1 MHAATSYQEAPSRL
15 QGIKGAFKG
24 ERAIRLL
31 ALSAALLLML
41 LGLALPLIT
50 MLMKSLQNSA
60 GDFIGLANYRHY
72 FDTPALAGSIVNS
85 LKIALISTLIVVGLA
100 FVSAYGL
107 TRTCMPG
114 KKLFRMITLLPILA
128 PSLLPAIS
136 LVYMFGNQGY
146 LKGLLQDSSIY
157 GPIGIVLGMCFWV
170 FPHALMILVTAL
182 STSDAR
188 MYEAARAMK
197 TPQWRTFLTITLPGI
212 RYGLISCAFVV
223 FTLTITDFGVPK
235 VIGGQY
241 NLLATDIYKQVVGQ
255 QNFQMGAVVS
265 VILLLPALFTFI
277 ADRWVQRRQTA
288 QLSSRAV
295 PYQPSP
301 SPLRDWLLALFCY
314 AIAGLILLVIGTA
327 VYASFIQ
334 FWPYSLNFTLRHY
347 QFDGLGGSGWESWFN
362 SLKLAF
368 SVAVIGTLVIFTNAW
383 LVEKSR
389 DFGWLRQL
397 VHLFA
402 ILPMA
407 VPGMVL
413 GLAYIFFF
421 NHPDNPLNVIYGTL
435 AIMVLNTLIHF
446 YTVCHLTSMTALKQ
460 LDPEFESV
468 GASLKVPFWTT
479 YTRVTLPVSLPAVL
493 DISVYLFVNAMTTV
507 SAVIFLYG
515 PDTRL
520 ASVSVL
526 HLDEAGYFASA
537 AAMAVL
543 ILLTSLVVKI
553 LHAGLSWLLL
563 RKAQS
568 WRQR

>member
-1 MHAATSYQEAPSRL
+1 MSA
-15 QGIKGAFKG
+15 GIPMAGAIDWRRKINSEKLLKLLF
-24 ERAIRLL
+24 LL
-31 ALSAALLLML
+31 AALALML
-41 LGLALPLIT
+41 IGLALPLYT
-50 MLMKSLQNSA
+50 MLLKSLQNSR
-60 GDFIGLANYRHY
+60 GEFIGLVNYQYY
-72 FDTPALAGSIVNS
+72 FSTPALVNS
-85 LKIALISTLIVVGLA
+85 IQNSFFIAFVTMLLVVSLA
-100 FVSAYGL
+100 FLCAYGI

-114 KKLFRMITLLPILA
+114 KKLFRMLTLLPILA

-136 LVYMFGNQGY
+136 LVYIFGTQGY
-146 LKGLLQDSSIY
+146 LKTLLGDTSIY
-157 GPIGIVLGMCFWV
+157 GPVGIVIGMCFWI

-182 STSDAR
+182 SNSDAR
-188 MYEAARAMK
+188 LYEAARAMK
-197 TPQWRTFLTITLPGI
+197 TSAFRTFMTVTLPGV
-212 RYGLISCAFVV
+212 RYGLMSCAFVV
-223 FTLTITDFGVPK
+223 FTLAITDFGVPK

-241 NLLATDIYKQVVGQ
+241 SLLATDIYKQVVGQ

-277 ADRWVQRRQTA
+277 ADRWVQRKQTA

-295 PYQPSP
+295 PYQPEP
-301 SPLRDWLLALFCY
+301 SPMRDWLFAVLCY
-314 AIAGLILLVIGTA
+314 AVAAVILLIIGTA
-327 VYASFIQ
+327 VYASLIH
-334 FWPYSLNFTLRHY
+334 FWPYNLSFTLNHY
-347 QFDGLGGSGWESWFN
+347 RFEGLGGNGWESWFN
-362 SLKLAF
+362 SLKMAGG
-368 SVAVIGTLVIFTNAW
+368 VALIGTLVIFTNAW
-383 LVEKSR
+383 LVEKSQE
-389 DFGWLRQL
+389 FPLLRQT

-421 NHPDNPLNVIYGTL
+421 NHPNNPLNVLYGTL
-435 AIMVLNTLIHF
+435 AILILNTLIHF

-468 GASLKVPFWTT
+468 GASLKVPFWRT

-507 SAVIFLYG
+507 SAVVFLYG

-543 ILLTSLVVKI
+543 ILLTSMGVKI
-553 LHAGLSWLLL
+553 LHALVTHLLL
-563 RKAQS
+563 KKAQV

>member
-1 MHAATSYQEAPSRL
+1 MSVSTTTFRWPARL
-15 QGIKGAFKG
+15 GIAFNSETLLKLLF
-24 ERAIRLL
+24 LL
-31 ALSAALLLML
+31 AALALML
-41 LGLALPLIT
+41 IGLALPLYT

-60 GDFIGLANYRHY
+60 GEFIGLANYQYY
-72 FDTPALAGSIVNS
+72 FATPALANSIANS
-85 LKIALISTLIVVGLA
+85 FFIAILTMIIVVSLA
-100 FVSAYGL
+100 FVCAYGI

-114 KKLFRMITLLPILA
+114 KRVFRVLTLLPILA

-136 LVYMFGNQGY
+136 LVYIFGNQGY
-146 LKGLLQDSSIY
+146 FKELLGGASIY
-157 GPIGIVLGMCFWV
+157 GPIGIVIGMCFWI

-182 STSDAR
+182 SNSDAR
-188 MYEAARAMK
+188 LYEAAKAMK
-197 TPQWRTFLTITLPGI
+197 TSAFRTFMTVTLPGV
-212 RYGLISCAFVV
+212 RYGLMSCSFVV
-223 FTLTITDFGVPK
+223 FTLAITDFGVPK

-265 VILLLPALFTFI
+265 VILLLPAIFTFI
-277 ADRWVQRRQTA
+277 ADRWVQRRQTS
-288 QLSSRAV
+288 QLSARAV
-295 PYQPSP
+295 PYQPEP
-301 SPLRDWLLALFCY
+301 SRVRDWCFALICY
-314 AIAGLILLVIGTA
+314 AVAGFILLIIGTA
-327 VYASFIQ
+327 VYASLIQ
-334 FWPYSLNFTLRHY
+334 FWPYNLSFTLRHY

-362 SLKLAF
+362 SLKMAGG
-368 SVAVIGTLVIFTNAW
+368 VALVGTLVIFTNAW
-383 LVEKSR
+383 LVEKSKE
-389 DFGWLRQL
+389 FPVLRQS
-397 VHLFA
+397 VHLFS

-421 NHPDNPLNVIYGTL
+421 NHPANPLNILYGTL
-435 AIMVLNTLIHF
+435 AILILNTLIHF

-468 GASLKVPFWTT
+468 GASLKVPFWRT

-507 SAVIFLYG
+507 SAVVFLYG

-543 ILLTSLVVKI
+543 ILLTSMAVKL
-553 LHAGLSWLLL
+553 LHAGVTFVLL
-563 RKAQS
+563 RKAQH

>member
-1 MHAATSYQEAPSRL
+1 MSGNAPT
-15 QGIKGAFKG
+15 IKLPAQLSIKFNSETLLKLLF
-24 ERAIRLL
+24 LL
-31 ALSAALLLML
+31 AALALML
-41 LGLALPLIT
+41 IGLALPLYT

-60 GDFIGLANYRHY
+60 GEFIGLANYQYY
-72 FDTPALAGSIVNS
+72 FATPALANSIVNS
-85 LKIALISTLIVVGLA
+85 FFIAILTMVLVVSLA
-100 FVSAYGL
+100 FVCAYGI

-114 KKLFRMITLLPILA
+114 KRVFRVLTLLPILA

-136 LVYMFGNQGY
+136 LVYIFGNQGY
-146 LKGLLQDSSIY
+146 FKELLGGASIY
-157 GPIGIVLGMCFWV
+157 GPIGIVIGMCFWI

-182 STSDAR
+182 SNSDAR
-188 MYEAARAMK
+188 LYEAAKAMK
-197 TPQWRTFLTITLPGI
+197 TSAFRTFMTVTLPGV
-212 RYGLISCAFVV
+212 RYGLMSCSFVV
-223 FTLTITDFGVPK
+223 FTLAITDFGVPK

-265 VILLLPALFTFI
+265 VILLLPAIFTFI
-277 ADRWVQRRQTA
+277 ADRWVQRRQTS

-295 PYQPSP
+295 PYQPEP
-301 SPLRDWLLALFCY
+301 SRVRDWAFALICY
-314 AIAGLILLVIGTA
+314 AVAGFILLIIGTA
-327 VYASFIQ
+327 VYASLIQ
-334 FWPYSLNFTLRHY
+334 FWPYNLSFTLRHY
-347 QFDGLGGSGWESWFN
+347 TFDGLGGSGWESWFN
-362 SLKLAF
+362 SLKMAGG
-368 SVAVIGTLVIFTNAW
+368 VALIGTLVIFTNAW
-383 LVEKSR
+383 LVEKSKE
-389 DFGWLRQL
+389 FPLLRQS
-397 VHLFA
+397 VHLFS

-421 NHPDNPLNVIYGTL
+421 NHPANPLNFLYGTL
-435 AIMVLNTLIHF
+435 AILILNTLIHF

-468 GASLKVPFWTT
+468 GASLKVPFWRT

-507 SAVIFLYG
+507 SAVVFLYG

-543 ILLTSLVVKI
+543 ILLTSMAVKI
-553 LHAGLSWLLL
+553 LHAAVTFILL

-568 WRQR
+568 WLQR

>member
-1 MHAATSYQEAPSRL
+1 MSGNAPT
-15 QGIKGAFKG
+15 IKLPAQLSIKFNSETLLKLLF
-24 ERAIRLL
+24 LL
-31 ALSAALLLML
+31 AALALML
-41 LGLALPLIT
+41 IGLALPLYT

-60 GDFIGLANYRHY
+60 GEFIGLANYQYY
-72 FDTPALAGSIVNS
+72 FATPALANSIVNS
-85 LKIALISTLIVVGLA
+85 FFIAILTMVLVVSLA
-100 FVSAYGL
+100 FVCAYGI

-114 KKLFRMITLLPILA
+114 KRVFRVLTLLPILA

-136 LVYMFGNQGY
+136 LVYIFGNQGY
-146 LKGLLQDSSIY
+146 FKELLGGASIY
-157 GPIGIVLGMCFWV
+157 GPIGIVIGMCFWI

-182 STSDAR
+182 SNSDAR
-188 MYEAARAMK
+188 LYEAAKAMK
-197 TPQWRTFLTITLPGI
+197 TSAFRTFMTVTLPGV
-212 RYGLISCAFVV
+212 RYGLMSCSFVV
-223 FTLTITDFGVPK
+223 FTLAITDFGVPK

-265 VILLLPALFTFI
+265 VILLLPAIFTFI
-277 ADRWVQRRQTA
+277 ADRWVQRRQTS

-295 PYQPSP
+295 PYQPEP
-301 SPLRDWLLALFCY
+301 SRVRDWTFALICY
-314 AIAGLILLVIGTA
+314 AVAGFILLIIGTA
-327 VYASFIQ
+327 VYASLIQ
-334 FWPYSLNFTLRHY
+334 FWPYNLSFTLRHY
-347 QFDGLGGSGWESWFN
+347 TFDGLGGSGWESWFN
-362 SLKLAF
+362 SLKMAGG
-368 SVAVIGTLVIFTNAW
+368 VALIGTLVIFTNAW
-383 LVEKSR
+383 LVEKSKE
-389 DFGWLRQL
+389 FPLLRQS
-397 VHLFA
+397 VHLFS

-421 NHPDNPLNVIYGTL
+421 NHPANPLNFLYGTL
-435 AIMVLNTLIHF
+435 AILILNTLIHF

-468 GASLKVPFWTT
+468 GASLKVPFWRT

-507 SAVIFLYG
+507 SAVVFLYG

-543 ILLTSLVVKI
+543 ILLTSMAVKI
-553 LHAGLSWLLL
+553 LHAAVTFILL

>member
-1 MHAATSYQEAPSRL
+1 MSGNAPT
-15 QGIKGAFKG
+15 IKLPAQLSIKFNSETLLKLLF
-24 ERAIRLL
+24 LL
-31 ALSAALLLML
+31 AALALML
-41 LGLALPLIT
+41 IGLALPLYT

-60 GDFIGLANYRHY
+60 GEFIGLANYQYY
-72 FDTPALAGSIVNS
+72 FATPALANSIVNS
-85 LKIALISTLIVVGLA
+85 FFIAILTMVLVVSLA
-100 FVSAYGL
+100 FVCAYGI

-114 KKLFRMITLLPILA
+114 KRIFRVLTLLPILA

-136 LVYMFGNQGY
+136 LVYIFGNQGY
-146 LKGLLQDSSIY
+146 FKELLGGASIY
-157 GPIGIVLGMCFWV
+157 GPIGIVIGMCFWI

-182 STSDAR
+182 SNSDAR
-188 MYEAARAMK
+188 LYEAAKAMK
-197 TPQWRTFLTITLPGI
+197 TSAFRTFMTVTLPGV
-212 RYGLISCAFVV
+212 RYGLMSCSFVV
-223 FTLTITDFGVPK
+223 FTLAITDFGVPK

-265 VILLLPALFTFI
+265 VILLLPAIFTFI
-277 ADRWVQRRQTA
+277 ADRWVQRRQTS

-295 PYQPSP
+295 PYQPEP
-301 SPLRDWLLALFCY
+301 SRVRDWTFALICY
-314 AIAGLILLVIGTA
+314 AVAGFILLIIGTA
-327 VYASFIQ
+327 VYASLIQ
-334 FWPYSLNFTLRHY
+334 FWPYNLNFTLRHY
-347 QFDGLGGSGWESWFN
+347 TFDGLGGSGWESWFN
-362 SLKLAF
+362 SLKMAGG
-368 SVAVIGTLVIFTNAW
+368 VALIGTLVIFTNAW
-383 LVEKSR
+383 LVEKSKE
-389 DFGWLRQL
+389 FPILRQS
-397 VHLFA
+397 VHLFS

-421 NHPDNPLNVIYGTL
+421 NHPANPLNFLYGTL
-435 AIMVLNTLIHF
+435 AILILNTLIHF

-468 GASLKVPFWTT
+468 GASLKVPFWRT

-507 SAVIFLYG
+507 SAVVFLYG

-543 ILLTSLVVKI
+543 ILLTSMVVKI
-553 LHAGLSWLLL
+553 LHAGVTFILL

>member
-1 MHAATSYQEAPSRL
+1 MSVNTATFKWPARL
-15 QGIKGAFKG
+15 GITFNSETLLKLLF
-24 ERAIRLL
+24 LL
-31 ALSAALLLML
+31 AALALML
-41 LGLALPLIT
+41 IGLALPLYT

-60 GDFIGLANYRHY
+60 GEFIGLANYQYY
-72 FDTPALAGSIVNS
+72 FATPALANSIVNS
-85 LKIALISTLIVVGLA
+85 FFIAILTVIIVVSLA
-100 FVSAYGL
+100 FVCAYGI

-114 KKLFRMITLLPILA
+114 KRVFRVLTLLPILA

-136 LVYMFGNQGY
+136 LVYIFGNQGY
-146 LKGLLQDSSIY
+146 FKELLGGASIY
-157 GPIGIVLGMCFWV
+157 GPIGIVIGMCFWI

-182 STSDAR
+182 SNSDAR
-188 MYEAARAMK
+188 LYEAAKAMK
-197 TPQWRTFLTITLPGI
+197 TSAFRTFMTVTLPGV
-212 RYGLISCAFVV
+212 RYGLMSCSFVV
-223 FTLTITDFGVPK
+223 FTLAITDFGVPK

-265 VILLLPALFTFI
+265 VILLLPAIFTFI
-277 ADRWVQRRQTA
+277 ADRWVQRRQTS

-295 PYQPSP
+295 PYQPEP
-301 SPLRDWLLALFCY
+301 SRVRDWTFSLICY
-314 AIAGLILLVIGTA
+314 AVAGFILLIIGTA
-327 VYASFIQ
+327 VYASLIQ
-334 FWPYSLNFTLRHY
+334 FWPYNLSFTLRHY
-347 QFDGLGGSGWESWFN
+347 TFDGLGGSGWESWFN
-362 SLKLAF
+362 SLKMAGG
-368 SVAVIGTLVIFTNAW
+368 VALIGTLVIFTNAW
-383 LVEKSR
+383 LVEKSKE
-389 DFGWLRQL
+389 FPLLRQS
-397 VHLFA
+397 VHLFS

-421 NHPDNPLNVIYGTL
+421 NHPANPLNFLYGTL
-435 AIMVLNTLIHF
+435 AILILNTLIHF

-468 GASLKVPFWTT
+468 GASLKVPFWRT

-507 SAVIFLYG
+507 SAVVFLYG

-543 ILLTSLVVKI
+543 ILLTSIVVKL
-553 LHAGLSWLLL
+553 LHAGVTFVLL
-563 RKAQS
+563 RKAQD

>member
-1 MHAATSYQEAPSRL
+1 MSA
-15 QGIKGAFKG
+15 GIPMAGTIDWRRKINAEKLL
-24 ERAIRLL
+24 RLL
-31 ALSAALLLML
+31 FLIAALALML
-41 LGLALPLIT
+41 IGLALPLYT
-50 MLMKSLQNSA
+50 MLLKSLQNSS
-60 GDFIGLANYRHY
+60 GEFIGLVNYQYY
-72 FDTPALAGSIVNS
+72 FSTPALVNS
-85 LKIALISTLIVVGLA
+85 IQNSFFIAFVTMLLVVSLA
-100 FVSAYGL
+100 FLCAYGI

-114 KKLFRMITLLPILA
+114 KKLFRMLTLLPILA

-136 LVYMFGNQGY
+136 LVYIFGTQGY
-146 LKGLLQDSSIY
+146 LKYLLGDTSIY
-157 GPIGIVLGMCFWV
+157 GPVGIVIGMCFWI

-182 STSDAR
+182 SNSDAR
-188 MYEAARAMK
+188 LYEAARAMK
-197 TPQWRTFLTITLPGI
+197 TSAFRTFMTVTLPGV
-212 RYGLISCAFVV
+212 RYGLMSCAFVV
-223 FTLTITDFGVPK
+223 FTLAITDFGVPK

-241 NLLATDIYKQVVGQ
+241 SLLATDIYKQVVGQ

-265 VILLLPALFTFI
+265 VILLLPAVFTFI
-277 ADRWVQRRQTA
+277 ADRWVQRKQTA

-295 PYQPSP
+295 PYQPEP
-301 SPLRDWLLALFCY
+301 SPMRDWLFAVLCY
-314 AIAGLILLVIGTA
+314 AVAAVILLIIGTA
-327 VYASFIQ
+327 VYASLIH
-334 FWPYSLNFTLRHY
+334 FWPYNLSFTLNHY
-347 QFDGLGGSGWESWFN
+347 RFEGLGGNGWESWFN
-362 SLKLAF
+362 SLKMAGG
-368 SVAVIGTLVIFTNAW
+368 VALIGTLVIFTNAW
-383 LVEKSR
+383 LVEKSQE
-389 DFGWLRQL
+389 FPLLRQT

-421 NHPDNPLNVIYGTL
+421 NHPNNPLSVLYGTL
-435 AIMVLNTLIHF
+435 AILILNTLIHF

-468 GASLKVPFWTT
+468 GASLKVPFWRT

-507 SAVIFLYG
+507 SAVVFLYG

-543 ILLTSLVVKI
+543 ILLTSMGVKI
-553 LHAGLSWLLL
+553 LHALVTHLLL
-563 RKAQS
+563 KKAQV

>member
-1 MHAATSYQEAPSRL
+1 MSTSSPVLSISAWRYRFSSETL
-15 QGIKGAFKG
+15 LKLLF
-24 ERAIRLL
+24 LL
-31 ALSAALLLML
+31 AALGLML
-41 LGLALPLIT
+41 IGLVFPLYT
-50 MLMKSLQNSA
+50 MLLKSLQNSA

-72 FDTPALAGSIVNS
+72 FATPALANSIVNS
-85 LKIALISTLIVVGLA
+85 FLIAILTMVLVVGLA
-100 FVSAYGL
+100 FMCAYGM

-114 KKLFRMITLLPILA
+114 KRIFRMLTLLPILA

-136 LVYMFGNQGY
+136 LVYIFGNQGY
-146 LKGLLQDSSIY
+146 LKALLGGASIY
-157 GPIGIVLGMCFWV
+157 GPIGIVIGMCFWI

-182 STSDAR
+182 SNSDAR
-188 MYEAARAMK
+188 LYEAARAMK
-197 TPQWRTFLTITLPGI
+197 TSAFRTFMTVTLPGV

-223 FTLTITDFGVPK
+223 FTLAITDFGVPK

-265 VILLLPALFTFI
+265 VILLLPAVFTFI

-288 QLSSRAV
+288 QLSARAV
-295 PYQPSP
+295 PYQPEP
-301 SPLRDWLLALFCY
+301 SAVRDWTFALLCY
-314 AIAGLILLVIGTA
+314 AVAGIILLVIGTA
-327 VYASFIQ
+327 VYASLIQ
-334 FWPYSLNFTLRHY
+334 FWPYNLSFTLQHY
-347 QFDGLGGSGWESWFN
+347 RFDGLGGSGWQSWFN
-362 SLKLAF
+362 SLKMAG
-368 SVAVIGTLVIFTNAW
+368 SVALIGTLVIFTNAW
-383 LVEKSR
+383 LVEKGQA
-389 DFGWLRQL
+389 FAPLRQA
-397 VHLFA
+397 VHLFS

-413 GLAYIFFF
+413 GLAYIFYF
-421 NHPDNPLNVIYGTL
+421 NHPGNPLNLMYGTL
-435 AIMVLNTLIHF
+435 AILVLNTLIHF

-468 GASLKVPFWTT
+468 GASMKVPFWRT

-507 SAVIFLYG
+507 SAVVFLYG

-543 ILLTSLVVKI
+543 ILLTSMVVKL
-553 LHAGLSWLLL
+553 LHAALTYLLL
-563 RKAQS
+563 RKAQV
-568 WRQR
+568 WRHR